1 MPVPLYQSPAHQ
13 NIIHLI
19 GPQRPDNA
27 LPIKVLLKGL
37 GNAQGKG
44 DIEGGDGHMKHNL
57 KFKKSQLS
65 KIHNLANPHRVTKFV
80 HTNQE
85 MPFFYPPNPE

>member
-1 MPVPLYQSPAHQ
+1 MPIPLYHSFAHQ
-13 NIIHLI
+13 KIIDLI
-19 GPQRPDNA
+19 KPHRPKNA
-27 LPIKVLLKGL
+27 LPIKELLKGL
-37 GNAQGKG
+37 KNAQGKG
-44 DIEGGDGHMKHNL
+44 GIGGGDGHMNQNL

-65 KIHNLANPHRVTKFV
+65 KIHNLASPHRVTKFV